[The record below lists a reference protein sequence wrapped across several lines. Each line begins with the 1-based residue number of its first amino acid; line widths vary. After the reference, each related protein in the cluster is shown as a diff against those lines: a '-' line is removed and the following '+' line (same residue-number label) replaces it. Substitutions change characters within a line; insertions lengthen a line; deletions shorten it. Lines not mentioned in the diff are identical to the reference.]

1 MEFDFVIL
9 EETEST
15 NSEALKLAKSTD
27 RPTFVVAKKTDKWTG
42 SYWIEVGQTQAEISL
57 AQY

>member
-9 EETEST
+9 DETEST

-27 RPTFVVAKKTDKWTG
+27 KPTSSLLKDRQMGGVVV
-42 SYWIEVGQTQAEISL
+42 IVVGLIQAEISL
-57 AQY
+57 GQS

>member
-9 EETEST
+9 DETEST

-27 RPTFVVAKKTDKWTG
+27 RPTFVVAKNRQMG
-42 SYWIEVGQTQAEISL
+42 GVVLIEVGQTQAEIFL
-57 AQY
+57 AQF

>member
-9 EETEST
+9 DETEST

-27 RPTFVVAKKTDKWTG
+27 RPTFVVAKNRQMG
-42 SYWIEVGQTQAEISL
+42 GVVLISWSDPSGNFL
-57 AQY
+57 AQFN

>member
-9 EETEST
+9 DETEST

-27 RPTFVVAKKTDKWTG
+27 RPTLVVAKNRQMG
-42 SYWIEVGQTQAEISL
+42 GVVLIVVGQTRAEISL
-57 AQY
+57 AQS